1 MGIGSM
7 RMPESAAVRQSGAAG
22 QNTAVRQS
30 KAAKQSKAAEQNAA
44 AKQST
49 GAGEPDVV
57 SKNIQDEISEV
68 QRQKQGLSSKQE
80 MSAEERSKAKQELQQ
95 ELSSLN
101 TRLRQRQA
109 EISREQKKEARL
121 EELSAAD
128 ADLKKSY
135 AEAENVG
142 KAAAEKET
150 VEKTAPGS
158 QIREKQDAEKG
169 TDVKG
174 AEEKVNESG
183 AAPRKAGQD
192 RDENLSDFDIP
203 QDTMQSI
210 VAGSFSKEQMN
221 RRDAVIARMEGGIV
235 ILKGEIRQDEIR
247 GFDAEKKKSELKAR
261 EAKVRIAV
269 NELPAVSVPSRKADR
284 GWKNAGRANAAQPMA
299 EADNGTLTG
308 IVRRSP
314 DGVVVIT

>member
-1 MGIGSM
+1 MGIGSV
-7 RMPESAAVRQSGAAG
+7 RMPESVAVRQSGAAG

-30 KAAKQSKAAEQNAA
+30 KAAEQNAA
-44 AKQST
+44 ARQST

-128 ADLKKSY
+128 TDLKKSH

-142 KAAAEKET
+142 KVAVEKAT
-150 VEKTAPGS
+150 AEKTAPGS
-158 QIREKQDAEKG
+158 QIREKQDAEKSTG
-169 TDVKG
+169 VKG
-174 AEEKVNESG
+174 VEEKVNESG

-203 QDTMQSI
+203 QDKKRSI

-247 GFDAEKKKSELKAR
+247 GDDTEKKKAELKAR
-261 EAKVRIAV
+261 EAKVRNAV
-269 NELPAVSVPSRKADR
+269 NELPAVSVPSWKADR
-284 GWKNAGRANAAQPMA
+284 GWKDAGRANAVQPMA